1 MAKTISGAVLFGGSL
16 EYLINNTDPTT
27 TVGKLQLW

>member
-1 MAKTISGAVLFGGSL
+1 MAKTISGGVLVDGRH
-16 EYLINNTDPTT
+16 EYLTNNTDLTT